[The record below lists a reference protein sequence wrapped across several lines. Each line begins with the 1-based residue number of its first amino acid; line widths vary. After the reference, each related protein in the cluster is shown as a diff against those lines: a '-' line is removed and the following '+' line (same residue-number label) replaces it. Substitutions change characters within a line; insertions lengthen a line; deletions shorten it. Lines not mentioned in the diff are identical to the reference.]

1 MGIVSKKLKL
11 KKNEGRSKRRRG
23 PILLCLCVN
32 VGGEG
37 RRRWFSDG
45 INWGRGKKEK
55 KKSLFM

>member
-45 INWGRGKKEK
+45 IK
-55 KKSLFM
+55 